1 MIHLIHI
8 YYTHVWYTWYIYTTH
23 MFDTLDTNII
33 HTCLIDNLIHIYY
46 THVWC
51 TWYTYTTHMFDA
63 LDTDILHTCLI
74 HLIQIYYTHVW
85 YDNLCKNDAGR
96 GMILYI
102 DSCVKYSP
110 INIDIDF
117 QKYIC
122 VEFSLKNKDKLL
134 LASIY
139 RSPSSTVVKE
149 LRSKM
154 FCQLPVQV
162 T

>member
-1 MIHLIHI
+1 MMKVRNQPKLRRVLDG
-8 YYTHVWYTWYIYTTH
+8 YE
-23 MFDTLDTNII
+23 MLTL
-33 HTCLIDNLIHIYY
+33 
-46 THVWC
+46 
-51 TWYTYTTHMFDA
+51 
-63 LDTDILHTCLI
+63 
-74 HLIQIYYTHVW
+74 
-85 YDNLCKNDAGR
+85 NLCKTDAGR

-117 QKYIC
+117 QEYIC

-149 LRSKM
+149 LRSKR